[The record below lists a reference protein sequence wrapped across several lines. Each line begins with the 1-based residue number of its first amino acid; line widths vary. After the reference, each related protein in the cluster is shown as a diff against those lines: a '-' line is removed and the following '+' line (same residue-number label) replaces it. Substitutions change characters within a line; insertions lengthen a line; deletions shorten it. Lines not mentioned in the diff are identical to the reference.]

1 VLIEVLNDE
10 KIDPV
15 LSHFQIVAV
24 AVEDVKISR
33 RYSNILPPRSIKH
46 LPYETAL
53 E

>member
-24 AVEDVKISR
+24 AVEYVKMSR
-33 RYSNILPPRSIKH
+33 RYIALFSRPEASSISLMKQ
-46 LPYETAL
+46 L
-53 E
+53 